1 MTQFSSHRETL
12 PFQYQTSIRNVDLKA
27 KVHLCFSCEKHIF
40 DVTSMFFY
48 LYRNTL
54 FPSLINCMKLY
65 YKMDEKCYF
74 TRNNT

>member
-1 MTQFSSHRETL
+1 MEEVAYLFIPYTL
-12 PFQYQTSIRNVDLKA
+12 F
-27 KVHLCFSCEKHIF
+27 CEKHIF